1 MISKFLSFRL
11 YPARTLAHGARWRGI
26 GFCIGWGCWLP
37 CMSTSETIDWATLPA
52 GEMVS
57 YACAASLTNEKIALS
72 RKAFDE
78 IKRRGPEGIQA
89 LMDHMHIK
97 NIVVRVHA
105 DNIIRRNKDPEFVP
119 VLLSYLDSEH
129 QRTRK
134 YATYLL
140 GYYELPEHADK
151 LWPLLENDETE
162 NAAIRSLGKWKVFA
176 AIPRILPY
184 LQHEK
189 EIKRI
194 LAVNALRDIADPAT
208 AGPLIVALSDP
219 VFSVRMTA
227 ARALSALGEEAQVD
241 VLTALDTAEKPARRL
256 LIQVLGD
263 RGDATAIPRLQR
275 YLSATNVQVVAE
287 AANALRVLGQTNTV
301 KAAWISVDEESR

>member
-1 MISKFLSFRL
+1 
-11 YPARTLAHGARWRGI
+11 
-26 GFCIGWGCWLP
+26 
-37 CMSTSETIDWATLPA
+37 MSTGEPIDWATVPT

-57 YACAASLTNEKIALS
+57 YACAAALTDESAVLS
-72 RKAFDE
+72 RQAFDE
-78 IKRRGPEGIQA
+78 IKRRGPKGIQA

-97 NIVVRVHA
+97 NIRVRVHA
-105 DNIIRRNKDPEFVP
+105 DNIIRRNKNTEFIP

-129 QRTRK
+129 ERTRK
-134 YATYLL
+134 YAAYLL
-140 GYYELPEHADK
+140 GYYELPEHAEK

-162 NAAIRSLGKWKVFA
+162 NTAIRCLGKWKVSA

-184 LQHEK
+184 LRHEK

-194 LAVNALRDIADPAT
+194 LAVNALRDISDPT
-208 AGPLIVALSDP
+208 TTDSLIAALSDP
-219 VFSVRMTA
+219 LFTVRMTA
-227 ARALSALGEEAQVD
+227 ARALSTLGDEAQVD
-241 VLTALDTAEKPARRL
+241 VLSALDTAENPAQRL

-263 RGDATAIPRLQR
+263 RGDVSAIPRLQGF
-275 YLSATNVQVVAE
+275 LSSTNIQVVAE

>member
-1 MISKFLSFRL
+1 MISKFLCLRL
-11 YPARTLAHGARWRGI
+11 YLARVLAHGAGWRGI
-26 GFCIGWGCWLP
+26 GFCLGWGCWLP
-37 CMSTSETIDWATLPA
+37 CMSSGEALDWATVPA
-52 GEMVS
+52 GEMVR
-57 YACAASLTNEKIALS
+57 YACAATLTDEKIALA
-72 RKAFDE
+72 RQAFDE

-89 LMDHMHIK
+89 LMDHIHIK
-97 NIVVRVHA
+97 NILVRVHA

-119 VLLSYLDSEH
+119 VLLSFLDSEH
-129 QRTRK
+129 ERTRK
-134 YATYLL
+134 YAAYLL

-162 NAAIRSLGKWKVFA
+162 NTAIRSLGKWKVSA

-194 LAVNALRDIADPAT
+194 LAVNALRDIADPDT
-208 AGPLIVALSDP
+208 ADPLIAALSDP
-219 VFSVRMTA
+219 VFTVRMTA

-256 LIQVLGD
+256 LIQVLGE

-287 AANALRVLGQTNTV
+287 AANALRILGQTNTV